1 MILLTSSLK
10 RTAAAGTPA
19 WPRRQEEM
27 PVPFQNM
34 VKEKFDVG
42 MTDDAH
48 GGRRPV
54 SDILAMNEV
63 VEEFLL

>member
-1 MILLTSSLK
+1 
-10 RTAAAGTPA
+10 
-19 WPRRQEEM
+19 M